1 MLSAI
6 FVVFV
11 ALAEDPAFLWNLVVL
26 GPVFGVA
33 GAGSAAGALALARR
47 AEDRELPEASE
58 DVGEAGLTEDEARE
72 LLGGGG

>member
-6 FVVFV
+6 FVVVV
-11 ALAEDPAFLWNLVVL
+11 ALVEDPAFLGNLLVL
-26 GPVFGVA
+26 GPVFAAA

-47 AEDRELPEASE
+47 AEDRELLEASE
-58 DVGEAGLTEDEARE
+58 DVGEAGLTRDDARE